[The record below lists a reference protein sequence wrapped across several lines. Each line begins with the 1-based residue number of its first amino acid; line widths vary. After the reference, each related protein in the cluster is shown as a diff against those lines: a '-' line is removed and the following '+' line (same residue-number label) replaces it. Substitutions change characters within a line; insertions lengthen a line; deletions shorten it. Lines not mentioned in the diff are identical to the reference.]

1 MSIMLAAVLLL
12 LAGCRKDNFDEDK
25 LIGTWEAYIEGYTYT
40 YVFLEDH
47 SGYRSYADYDRQ
59 NLQWNMYGDELEIRV
74 SGTSAGVAA
83 YETFIIESLTDR
95 RMEAYDKNDPSEKKI
110 TFNKK

>member
-1 MSIMLAAVLLL
+1 
-12 LAGCRKDNFDEDK
+12 
-25 LIGTWEAYIEGYTYT
+25 
-40 YVFLEDH
+40 
-47 SGYRSYADYDRQ
+47 
-59 NLQWNMYGDELEIRV
+59 MYGDELEIRV